1 MRLPKILVLTGVTSV
16 HQTLSPP
23 GAVEMAH
30 ASRPTAP
37 LPLTTPFM
45 ICRHG
50 KRSVE
55 NTRSG
60 VAVGA
65 GSVSLYWWLN
75 TQNVSFEFWEAGPRE
90 LPGIVVVP
98 GGPGRLSA
106 PPEDRD
112 FAMSNTFHAGAARAA
127 ASCLVLGSWVGV
139 RQQLRHS

>member
-1 MRLPKILVLTGVTSV
+1 M
-16 HQTLSPP
+16 
-23 GAVEMAH
+23 
-30 ASRPTAP
+30 P
-37 LPLTTPFM
+37 LPVILHVGGYDSINDRGAHFFLVPRAQLPEYVRVAAAA
-45 ICRHG
+45 CRHR

-65 GSVSLYWWLN
+65 GSVSLCWWLN

-90 LPGIVVVP
+90 LPGIVVVL